1 MTPEKK
7 EILSDAFADDI
18 PTTDILLASY
28 NSGAYR
34 VKKSIIKNKKEWLF
48 DDSLHEA
55 RKYVM
60 NIKSYCYSFDQGNNN
75 EK

>member
-1 MTPEKK
+1 MFKK
-7 EILSDAFADDI
+7 EI

-34 VKKSIIKNKKEWLF
+34 VKKSIIKNKEEWLF
-48 DDSLHEA
+48 DKSLNEA

-60 NIKSYCYSFDQGNNN
+60 NIKSYCHSFKGVNN